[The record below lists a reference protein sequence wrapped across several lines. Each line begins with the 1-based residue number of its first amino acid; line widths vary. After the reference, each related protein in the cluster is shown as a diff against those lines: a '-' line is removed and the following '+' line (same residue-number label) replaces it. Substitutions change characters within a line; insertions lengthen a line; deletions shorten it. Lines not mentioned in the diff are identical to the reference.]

1 MGFCRS
7 VLISGPWWG
16 KRNTR
21 RIGIPYNTSK
31 EVHRK
36 GPGHAERVQTP
47 QKEFLITK
55 ARKMQ
60 ETK

>member
-7 VLISGPWWG
+7 VLVSGPWCG
-16 KRNTR
+16 KKNT

-47 QKEFLITK
+47 QKGFLITK
-55 ARKMQ
+55 TGEMQ